1 MLSSFRPGGFEARAL
16 DERTANRHGLIGQ
29 ETQGVGGFFM
39 ALRAIEVMKGV
50 AADIEAVCPEAKVFN
65 YTNPVN
71 VVAQAWT
78 TNTDIPLVSLC
89 EGPIIFTEEIAEAA
103 GLDATRVASTMV
115 GLNHACWS
123 VEHTYDGE
131 DLIPYLRDA
140 AAERLGPDSGLALP
154 EQRILRLAVAMDAIP
169 ADYFQYYYWR
179 DEILAEQRAKP
190 TTRAED
196 ILSWVPGYWEHY
208 AAQAET
214 DDPVLDPD
222 RSRGGINELE
232 LAIDAMHA
240 VFNDTGDVLPVNVPN
255 RGSLPGFPD
264 DLVVEITGRCSAA
277 WIEPLPQRGLPLHLR
292 GLVEMLAEY
301 QLLAAAAAWSRN
313 PGGCDSRPCS
323 EPARPVGRQGGG
335 GVRRVVDRPPCLPR
349 GATALLMDVVLGV
362 DGGNTKT
369 LALVART
376 DGAVIG
382 VGRAGCADIH
392 RAADPESAIAEIE
405 AAVNAAFGCSH
416 GDPEDRRCGVRSCRC
431 RLAGGLRVSRV
442 CAWGRRFRPRRCSS
456 SMTPSGFF
464 AAVRRRGLAWPSQ
477 SEPTPR
483 SAAGMQLETPSTE
496 GGGQTQWAG
505 SRIAEAAL
513 SAVYRADLG
522 LGPATT
528 LTARVCD
535 AFAADSADDLL
546 YILNRRGAPANRP
559 GQRLTPIVL
568 EEAEAGDVVAADHR
582 PSPGR
587 ADRYGGPDLG
597 RARRAGGDDTLLVL
611 GGGVFRHPVLG
622 SRRRDRRRRPA
633 YRA

>member
-1 MLSSFRPGGFEARAL
+1 MARIKMAYIGGGSTRGAGTMASFIHHRGAEFDGSEVVLIDLDPDRLALVERLAQKMARARGVDITIASTTDRRAGLDSCDAVLSSFRPGGFEARAL

-50 AADIEAVCPEAKVFN
+50 AADVEAVCPAAKVFN

-71 VVAQAWT
+71 IVAQAWT

-103 GLDATRVASTMV
+103 GLDPARVASPMV

-131 DLIPYLRDA
+131 DLIPYLRVA
-140 AAERLGPDSGLALP
+140 AAERLGPDSSLTLQ
-154 EQRILRLAVAMDAIP
+154 EQRILRLAVTMDAIP

-179 DEILAEQRAKP
+179 DEVLAEQLAKP

-301 QLLAAAAAWSRN
+301 QLLAAAAAWSGTRVDAIRALAAN
-313 PGGCDSRPCS
+313 PLVQS
-323 EPARPVGRQGGG
+323 
-335 GVRRVVDRPPCLPR
+335 VDK
-349 GATALLMDVVLGV
+349 AE
-362 DGGNTKT
+362 
-369 LALVART
+369 
-376 DGAVIG
+376 AVF
-382 VGRAGCADIH
+382 AELSAAH
-392 RAADPESAIAEIE
+392 RAYLPE
-405 AAVNAAFGCSH
+405 
-416 GDPEDRRCGVRSCRC
+416 
-431 RLAGGLRVSRV
+431 RL
-442 CAWGRRFRPRRCSS
+442 
-456 SMTPSGFF
+456 
-464 AAVRRRGLAWPSQ
+464 
-477 SEPTPR
+477 
-483 SAAGMQLETPSTE
+483 
-496 GGGQTQWAG
+496 
-505 SRIAEAAL
+505 L
-513 SAVYRADLG
+513 S
-522 LGPATT
+522 
-528 LTARVCD
+528 
-535 AFAADSADDLL
+535 
-546 YILNRRGAPANRP
+546 
-559 GQRLTPIVL
+559 
-568 EEAEAGDVVAADHR
+568 
-582 PSPGR
+582 
-587 ADRYGGPDLG
+587 
-597 RARRAGGDDTLLVL
+597 
-611 GGGVFRHPVLG
+611 
-622 SRRRDRRRRPA
+622 
-633 YRA
+633 